1 MRSPNQT
8 GNGNLLHF
16 EIKRG
21 LDLPITG
28 APQAVVE
35 DGAAVK
41 QVAVT
46 GSDFV
51 GMKPTMAVAAGD
63 RVVQGQ
69 LLFTDKNTPG
79 VRYTSPAA
87 GTVASVNRGQKRAL
101 QSVVIAVDGSDEETF
116 ASYGEDRLAQ
126 LSRQEVTDNLV
137 ASGLWTAIRERPFGK
152 VPSPESSPHSLFVNA
167 MDTNP
172 LGLVPSVAMEGR
184 ERDFRNGLTVLSKI
198 SGDRLF
204 LCHDPNESIP
214 GADFD
219 FVTSASF
226 SGPHPA
232 GLAGTHIHFLD
243 PVDERKSVWHL
254 DYQDVTAIGAL
265 FTSGR
270 LDVRRV
276 ISLAGAAVKR
286 PRFVRTRMGARITD
300 LVENEISDG
309 EVRVISGSVLYGR
322 TVEGPLSYLGRYHS
336 QISVI
341 PEGQERKFME
351 WHMPGLDRFSV
362 KRTFISAL
370 FRDRRFNLTSSTQ
383 GSVRAMVPIGMY
395 EKVMPLDIMI
405 THLLRA
411 LIVGDTD
418 QAQALGCLELDEED
432 LALCTFV
439 CPGKYDYSPILR
451 NNLIRIEM
459 EG

>member
-204 LCHDPNESIP
+204 
-214 GADFD
+214 
-219 FVTSASF
+219 
-226 SGPHPA
+226 
-232 GLAGTHIHFLD
+232 
-243 PVDERKSVWHL
+243 
-254 DYQDVTAIGAL
+254 
-265 FTSGR
+265 
-270 LDVRRV
+270 
-276 ISLAGAAVKR
+276 SLPR
-286 PRFVRTRMGARITD
+286 P
-300 LVENEISDG
+300 E
-309 EVRVISGSVLYGR
+309 
-322 TVEGPLSYLGRYHS
+322 
-336 QISVI
+336 
-341 PEGQERKFME
+341 
-351 WHMPGLDRFSV
+351 
-362 KRTFISAL
+362 
-370 FRDRRFNLTSSTQ
+370 
-383 GSVRAMVPIGMY
+383 
-395 EKVMPLDIMI
+395 
-405 THLLRA
+405 
-411 LIVGDTD
+411 
-418 QAQALGCLELDEED
+418 
-432 LALCTFV
+432 
-439 CPGKYDYSPILR
+439 
-451 NNLIRIEM
+451 
-459 EG
+459 